1 MAKISNSFHSHPPI
15 SIDRRTSA
23 AKKAKKMA
31 DLAQGKEQTQKHKKK
46 EKQKQKQKEK
56 QQTTS
61 DPLEWRVLETI

>member
-1 MAKISNSFHSHPPI
+1 
-15 SIDRRTSA
+15 
-23 AKKAKKMA
+23 MA